1 MAGPTI
7 ATDAD
12 LFDSI
17 TNRVKIG
24 KRVAAVN
31 LDSAQMPNLK
41 SALKYINRHASNQ
54 AFNVDDE
61 ETTEHAQQ
69 VRVRGLS
76 KSLLLTF
83 ERVIGV

>member
-7 ATDAD
+7 ATDAV

-17 TNRVKIG
+17 TDRVKIG

-31 LDSAQMPNLK
+31 LDSAQIPNLK

-54 AFNVDDE
+54 APNVDDE
-61 ETTEHAQQ
+61 ETTDQGQE

-76 KSLLLTF
+76 KSPSLTF
-83 ERVIGV
+83 ERAIGI